1 MKMNEHSV
9 SYVEFDDSSP
19 EKSSP
24 VDSFSN
30 DANAAP
36 ATASDDDLS
45 GTLFA
50 DKYMVLHKL
59 GEGGAGTVY
68 KVRHVHL
75 DRTFALKV
83 LQGKHSRGDAVL
95 RFQQEAKVVSS
106 LNHPNIVKITDFGI
120 SGDGRPYM
128 VMDLLEGQ
136 PLSVF
141 RQKNELSTARLA
153 RIFRQVCEALAYAH
167 EHAIVHRDVKP
178 GNIVVRTDESGVDHV
193 TVVDFGIAKVLPHED
208 SSEMHLTRTG
218 DVFGTPLY
226 MSPEQCLGQSVD
238 SRADIYSLGCVM
250 YEAYAGLAPFRG
262 ESLFQVVNQQIHD
275 TPPPISKA
283 NRTRSD
289 RRFEAVILRAMAK
302 IPQDR
307 YRFAVE
313 MATDLKLVEI
323 AESDVVSDF
332 QLFIKMS
339 QGRSRAGSKSKALW
353 DMGAQGAI
361 ALSVICVLV
370 LITFPTLTRIEIKR
384 MSRNEVLLAHLED
397 AIGSRAQ
404 KNSKLYD
411 TMNIFS
417 KNIANIEP
425 LCKFDAEQREIY
437 EQLKIQAPQADRA
450 THIMVKRLNKLFDDN
465 ELLKLSDGFE
475 DLNKVINRWLT
486 CAAIYSDLRSI
497 AFEHWERQ
505 KFNIAVMIPVFETA
519 KWTGV
524 ALLLFFATFLA
535 SRFNNYKKRKAAGL
549 VD

>member
-1 MKMNEHSV
+1 MKDSEPSV
-9 SYVEFDDSSP
+9 SYVEFDDLSP
-19 EKSSP
+19 DKSSL
-24 VDSFSN
+24 SSN
-30 DANAAP
+30 TATPEVADAAG
-36 ATASDDDLS
+36 DDLS

-59 GEGGAGTVY
+59 GEGGVGTVY

-83 LQGKHSRGDAVL
+83 LQGSHSRGDAVL

-128 VMDLLEGQ
+128 VMDLLEGL

-141 RQKNELSTARLA
+141 RQKTEPSTARLA
-153 RIFRQVCEALAYAH
+153 RIFRQVCEGLAYAH

-193 TVVDFGIAKVLPHED
+193 TVVDFGIAKVQPNED
-208 SSEMHLTRTG
+208 SREMNLTRTG

-226 MSPEQCLGQSVD
+226 MSPEQCLGHSVD

-275 TPPPISKA
+275 TPPAISKP

-289 RRFEAVILRAMAK
+289 RRFEAVILKAMAK
-302 IPQDR
+302 LPQDR

-313 MATDLKLVEI
+313 MATELKMVEI
-323 AESDVVSDF
+323 AESDIVSDF

-339 QGRSRAGSKSKALW
+339 QGRSRAGSKRKALW
-353 DMGAQGAI
+353 DMGAQGAM
-361 ALSVICVLV
+361 ALSVICVLI

-384 MSRNEVLLAHLED
+384 MSRNELLLGHLED
-397 AIGSRAQ
+397 AIGGRAQ

-411 TMNIFS
+411 TLNIFS

-425 LCKFDAEQREIY
+425 LCKFDPKQKEIY
-437 EQLKIQAPQADRA
+437 DQLKIQAPQADRA
-450 THIMVKRLNKLFDDN
+450 THKIVVKLNKLFDEN
-465 ELLKLSDGFE
+465 EMLSLSDGFG
-475 DLNKVINRWLT
+475 DLNKVINRWLA
-486 CAAIYSDLRSI
+486 CAAIYSDLRSYT
-497 AFEHWERQ
+497 FEQWEHQR
-505 KFNIAVMIPVFETA
+505 FLIAVMIPLFESA

-524 ALLLFFATFLA
+524 ALLLFFATFLT
-535 SRFNNYKKRKAAGL
+535 SRFKKYKKRKSAGL
-549 VD
+549 D